1 MDNGITKINLK
12 MQLVVLTASSSIVVV
27 DRTWRGSV

>member
-1 MDNGITKINLK
+1 MDNGITKVNLK
-12 MQLVVLTASSSIVVV
+12 MQLVVSASSSIVVV